1 MLIQILGLFFDVVAP
16 VFGIVL
22 LGYTVGPR
30 LNLDARSLSRVAYY
44 VFLPAFVF
52 NAVSTADFELSQIT
66 RAIGYIVTVH
76 LASATLGFMTARLLR
91 RSWEITAAYVLIALF
106 GNVGNFGVAIIG
118 FKMGPSAVPLATL
131 YFVAINITGF
141 IIGVGFAS
149 WLRKGHGWASAVL
162 AVFKTPAIIAMVAAL
177 FFQAGGIAV
186 PLMPARI
193 IGLLAG
199 AMIPTLLFVVGQNLA
214 EAGAMKLDR
223 DVYVASAIRLV
234 VTPLLAL
241 ALAAPLGVT
250 GLDRDAGILMAG
262 MPVAV
267 LATIIAMEFDLV
279 PRFVTTVLFFTTLAS
294 LFTITVMLYLL

>member
-1 MLIQILGLFFDVVAP
+1 MLIQILGLFLDVVAP

-30 LNLDARSLSRVAYY
+30 LGLEARTLSRLAYY

-52 NAVSTADFELSQIT
+52 NAISTADFELARVI
-66 RAIGYIVTVH
+66 RAVGYIIIVH
-76 LASATLGFMTARLLR
+76 LASAAMGFITARLLR

-131 YFVAINITGF
+131 YFVAINMTAF

-149 WLRKGHGWASAVL
+149 WLRRGHGWVSAVL
-162 AVFKTPAIIAMVAAL
+162 AVFKTPAIIVIVLAL
-177 FFQAGGIAV
+177 FFQAGDIAV

-199 AMIPTLLFVVGQNLA
+199 AMIPTLLFVVGQNLS

-223 DVYVASAIRLV
+223 DVYVASAIRLIV
-234 VTPLLAL
+234 APLMAL
-241 ALAAPLGVT
+241 ALAAPLQVT
-250 GLDRDAGILMAG
+250 GLDRDAGILQAG

-267 LATIIAMEFDLV
+267 LAIIIAMEFDLV
-279 PRFVTTVLFFTTLAS
+279 PRFVTTVLFFTTLTS
-294 LFTITVMLYLL
+294 LLTITVMLYLL

>member
-1 MLIQILGLFFDVVAP
+1 MLIQILGLFLDVVAP

-30 LNLDARSLSRVAYY
+30 LGLEARTLSRLAYY

-52 NAVSTADFELSQIT
+52 NAISTADFELARVT
-66 RAIGYIVTVH
+66 RAVGYIIIVH
-76 LASATLGFMTARLLR
+76 LASAAMGFITARLLR

-118 FKMGPSAVPLATL
+118 FKIGPSAVPLATL
-131 YFVAINITGF
+131 YFVAINMTAF

-149 WLRKGHGWASAVL
+149 WLRRGHGWVSAVL
-162 AVFKTPAIIAMVAAL
+162 AVFKTPAIIVIVLAL
-177 FFQAGGIAV
+177 FFQAGDIAV

-199 AMIPTLLFVVGQNLA
+199 AMIPTLLFVVGQNLS

-223 DVYVASAIRLV
+223 DVYVASAIRLIV
-234 VTPLLAL
+234 APLMAL
-241 ALAAPLGVT
+241 ALAAPLQVT
-250 GLDRDAGILMAG
+250 GLDRDAGILQAG

-267 LATIIAMEFDLV
+267 LAIIIAMEFDLV
-279 PRFVTTVLFFTTLAS
+279 PRFVTTVLFFTTLTS
-294 LFTITVMLYLL
+294 LLTITVMLYLL